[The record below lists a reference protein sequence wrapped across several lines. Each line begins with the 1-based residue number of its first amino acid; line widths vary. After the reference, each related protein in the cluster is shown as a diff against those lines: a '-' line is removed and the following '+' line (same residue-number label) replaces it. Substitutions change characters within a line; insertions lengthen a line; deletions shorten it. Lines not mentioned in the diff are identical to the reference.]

1 MKRERGPDR
10 LGETVSIQLH
20 VASLPDLV
28 EPPSSEDTEG
38 CLQCQ
43 QGSKMVLFVTGRCH
57 WRCDYC
63 PLSENRREIEYI
75 YANERRCDPDDW
87 EAVLEEAHAMNAT
100 GTGITGG
107 DPMMDRERT
116 LESIR
121 QLKREFGSQHHI
133 HMYTSIP
140 FQPPQATAL
149 ADAGLDEI
157 RFHLLD
163 LELEPYLEIMGACEQ
178 AGMKTGV
185 ELPCEPDQEERLL
198 ALLEELRDAPITF
211 LNLNELEITVGNLD
225 NMELRGFNISNE
237 LTAGAEGSAEL
248 ATRMRTRVQHA
259 NANLPDSEDGMTRS
273 AYGYTLKFCTS
284 TYKDSGQLRRR
295 FLRRGEA
302 SISPHEQL
310 TEDGTIVFGS
320 IYCSPEDA
328 DSHMAEIVAEF
339 DLPAAWMRWD
349 EQNSRLEVPLML
361 AEEIADEI
369 TAPAALVEV
378 HPTHERLEVS
388 LVWLND
394 HRPPA

>member
-1 MKRERGPDR
+1 MKRERGPGGTGD
-10 LGETVSIQLH
+10 LVNIQLR
-20 VASLPDLV
+20 VTSLPDLV
-28 EPPSSEDTEG
+28 EPPSCEDTEG

-43 QGSKMVLFVTGRCH
+43 QGSKLVLFVTGHCH
-57 WRCDYC
+57 WKCDYC
-63 PLSENRREIEYI
+63 PLSENRREIDYM

-87 EAVLEEAHAMNAT
+87 EAVLEDARAMNAT

-121 QLKREFGSQHHI
+121 QLKREFGEQHHT

-140 FQPPQATAL
+140 FQPAQATAL
-149 ADAGLDEI
+149 AEAGLDEI
-157 RFHLLD
+157 RFHLLN
-163 LELEPYLEIMGACEQ
+163 LELEPYLDSMLACEQ

-198 ALLEELRDAPITF
+198 ELLEDMRDAPISF

-248 ATRMRTRVQHA
+248 ATRMRARVQHA
-259 NANLPDSEDGMTRS
+259 NSHLPDPEDGVART
-273 AYGYTLKFCTS
+273 AYDYTVKFCTA

-302 SISPHEQL
+302 TIAPYEQL

-320 IYCSPEDA
+320 IYTAPEDVQA
-328 DSHMAEIVAEF
+328 HMQEIVSEF
-339 DLPAAWMRWD
+339 DLPEAWMRWD
-349 EQNSRLEVPLML
+349 EQNGRLEVPLLL

-369 TAPAALVEV
+369 IAPAALVEV

-394 HRPPA
+394 HRP

>member
-1 MKRERGPDR
+1 M
-10 LGETVSIQLH
+10 SIQLH

-163 LELEPYLEIMGACEQ
+163 LELEPYLEIMEACEQ

-237 LTAGAEGSAEL
+237 LTAGAEG
-248 ATRMRTRVQHA
+248 
-259 NANLPDSEDGMTRS
+259 
-273 AYGYTLKFCTS
+273 
-284 TYKDSGQLRRR
+284 
-295 FLRRGEA
+295 
-302 SISPHEQL
+302 
-310 TEDGTIVFGS
+310 
-320 IYCSPEDA
+320 
-328 DSHMAEIVAEF
+328 
-339 DLPAAWMRWD
+339 
-349 EQNSRLEVPLML
+349 
-361 AEEIADEI
+361 
-369 TAPAALVEV
+369 
-378 HPTHERLEVS
+378 
-388 LVWLND
+388 
-394 HRPPA
+394 